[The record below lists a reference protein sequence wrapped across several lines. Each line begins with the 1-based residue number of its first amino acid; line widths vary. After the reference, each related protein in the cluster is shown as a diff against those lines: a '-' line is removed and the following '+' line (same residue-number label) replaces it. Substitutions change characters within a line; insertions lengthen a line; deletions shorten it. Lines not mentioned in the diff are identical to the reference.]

1 MKEMVTNKKV
11 DIRENIPDSTER
23 EDDYERKTHSK
34 SISMCREG
42 IGECIGK
49 FNQLNDVIE
58 G

>member
-42 IGECIGK
+42 IGE
-49 FNQLNDVIE
+49 
-58 G
+58 